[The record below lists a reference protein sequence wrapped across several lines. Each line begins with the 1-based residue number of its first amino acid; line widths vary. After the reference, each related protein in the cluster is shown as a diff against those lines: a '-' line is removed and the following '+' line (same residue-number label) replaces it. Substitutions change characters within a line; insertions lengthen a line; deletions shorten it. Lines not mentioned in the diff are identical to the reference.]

1 MKIIEC
7 PRDAMQGIKTFIP
20 TDLKIEYINQ
30 LLKVGY
36 DTLDFGSFVS
46 PRAIPQLSD
55 TAEVLQK
62 LDLTNT
68 NTKLLAIL
76 GNTKGAELASKFSEI
91 DYLGFPYSLSPT
103 FLKLNINSTL
113 AEAQKTIDNIQNIC
127 IKTNKKLVLYFS
139 LAFANNYGDDF
150 TNDDLINEIE
160 RLKKL
165 GITTFSMADTV
176 GLANYQSIY
185 DLFNIVLKQFS
196 NLEIGLHLHTTE
208 KDWYEKI
215 DAAFLANCR
224 RFDSVING
232 FGGCPMSGSELVGN
246 LSTNNLIYY
255 FEKNNIKHNLNLTEF
270 EKANQLANNIFNNY
284 K

>member
-55 TAEVLQK
+55 TAKVLQK

-185 DLFNIVLKQFS
+185 NLFDIVLKQFS
-196 NLEIGLHLHTTE
+196 DLEIGLHLHTTE

-255 FEKNNIKHNLNLTEF
+255 FEKNNINHNLNLTEF